1 MENKN
6 KAKIMGYVVT
16 TFLIAFIS
24 QLDQIDFAFS
34 SLNASKWAG
43 MLLKSAMPCLI
54 SLKALFDTS
63 EVASTDENLG
73 ELISE
78 TKTTIVG
85 DKHTTVE
92 TEETFRN

>member
-43 MLLKSAMPCLI
+43 VLLKSAMPCLI

-63 EVASTDENLG
+63 EMGSTDDSHGTLV
-73 ELISE
+73 SE
-78 TKTTIVG
+78 TTITTIG
-85 DKHTTVE
+85 DTHTTVE
-92 TEETFRN
+92 TEEKFRK

>member
-24 QLDQIDFAFS
+24 QLDQIDFAFN

-43 MLLKSAMPCLI
+43 ILLKSAMPCLI

-63 EVASTDENLG
+63 ELG
-73 ELISE
+73 NNE
-78 TKTTIVG
+78 
-85 DKHTTVE
+85 D
-92 TEETFRN
+92 NNQQPQ

>member
-6 KAKIMGYVVT
+6 KAKIVGYVVT

-34 SLNASKWAG
+34 SLNPSKWAG
-43 MLLKSAMPCLI
+43 ILLKSVMPCLI

-63 EVASTDENLG
+63 ELENN
-73 ELISE
+73 E
-78 TKTTIVG
+78 
-85 DKHTTVE
+85 D
-92 TEETFRN
+92 NNQQP

>member
-24 QLDQIDFAFS
+24 QLDQIDFAFN

-43 MLLKSAMPCLI
+43 ILLKSAMPCLI

-63 EVASTDENLG
+63 ELG
-73 ELISE
+73 NNE
-78 TKTTIVG
+78 
-85 DKHTTVE
+85 D
-92 TEETFRN
+92 NNQQP

>member
-43 MLLKSAMPCLI
+43 VLLKSAMPCLI
-54 SLKALFDTS
+54 SLKALFDNS
-63 EVASTDENLG
+63 ELES
-73 ELISE
+73 SE
-78 TKTTIVG
+78 
-85 DKHTTVE
+85 DDNHQP
-92 TEETFRN
+92 

>member
-1 MENKN
+1 MEKN

-43 MLLKSAMPCLI
+43 ILLKSAMPCLI
-54 SLKALFDTS
+54 SVKALFDTS
-63 EVASTDENLG
+63 EL
-73 ELISE
+73 E
-78 TKTTIVG
+78 TNQ
-85 DKHTTVE
+85 
-92 TEETFRN
+92 EEDINQK

>member
-1 MENKN
+1 MEKN

-43 MLLKSAMPCLI
+43 IFLKSAMPCLI
-54 SLKALFDTS
+54 SVKALFDTS
-63 EVASTDENLG
+63 ELEVNQEEN
-73 ELISE
+73 IDQ
-78 TKTTIVG
+78 K
-85 DKHTTVE
+85 
-92 TEETFRN
+92 

>member
-43 MLLKSAMPCLI
+43 VLLKSAMPCLI
-54 SLKALFDTS
+54 SLKALLDGQ
-63 EVASTDENLG
+63 EKEDRQNGGLQVAVKPMAVSPINLTQG
-73 ELISE
+73 LTIYGM
-78 TKTTIVG
+78 KT
-85 DKHTTVE
+85 
-92 TEETFRN
+92 

>member
-1 MENKN
+1 MEKN

-43 MLLKSAMPCLI
+43 ILLKSAMPCLI
-54 SLKALFDTS
+54 SVKALFDTS
-63 EVASTDENLG
+63 ELETNQEEN
-73 ELISE
+73 INQ
-78 TKTTIVG
+78 K
-85 DKHTTVE
+85 
-92 TEETFRN
+92 